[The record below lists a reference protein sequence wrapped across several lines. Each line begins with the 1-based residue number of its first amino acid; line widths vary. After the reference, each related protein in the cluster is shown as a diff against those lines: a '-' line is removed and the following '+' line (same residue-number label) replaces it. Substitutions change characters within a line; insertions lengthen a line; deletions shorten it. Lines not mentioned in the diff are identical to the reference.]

1 MKILTDKLQF
11 PHPDEASPEGI
22 VAIGGDLST
31 ARILLAYQQGIFP
44 WFDDDDPILWWSPD
58 PRMVLFPENLR
69 VSKSMRKVLR
79 DQVFKITFNTC
90 FRAVIENC
98 SAIKREGQL
107 GTWITDDMIEA
118 YVQLHNMG
126 KAISVEVWQKETLV
140 GGLYGIDMGNFF
152 CGESMFAKVSNASK
166 AGFITLVQQ
175 LQARNYKFID
185 CQVHT
190 DHLES
195 LGAEE
200 VPRAEFLQLIQ
211 DCQTK

>member
-126 KAISVEVWQKETLV
+126 KAISVEVWQEETLV

-200 VPRAEFLQLIQ
+200 VPRTEFLQLIQ